1 MSNFESPHCDTC
13 GTRLHS
19 VFSELSEEDV
29 EKLSLHK
36 GCDFHKAGSML
47 FQEGGYPAGVYC
59 INRGKIKLF
68 KTGRDGR
75 EQIVRLA
82 REGDLVGYRSL
93 ISGEP
98 YMASA
103 SVLEDAAICFIPKD
117 AFLSLLRESP
127 AFSMHMMGFLARDLK
142 KAEQGE
148 LSLAQETVKERL
160 AETLMILKEFFG
172 VEEDGSTIKTNMTRE
187 EIASIVGTATE
198 TVIRLL
204 SEFRRRK
211 LIALDGKHIKIL
223 NPDSLR
229 RMTRIFD

>member
-1 MSNFESPHCDTC
+1 
-13 GTRLHS
+13 
-19 VFSELSEEDV
+19 
-29 EKLSLHK
+29 
-36 GCDFHKAGSML
+36 
-47 FQEGGYPAGVYC
+47 
-59 INRGKIKLF
+59 
-68 KTGRDGR
+68 
-75 EQIVRLA
+75 
-82 REGDLVGYRSL
+82 
-93 ISGEP
+93 
-98 YMASA
+98 MASA